1 VSRILLSTFGSFGD
15 LYPYLAL
22 GMELQRRGH
31 AVTIATSAVY
41 RNQAETLGL
50 GFHAVRPD
58 LSLDDREAI
67 AYVMDARHGA
77 ERLLRY
83 LAACARESYEDILAA
98 AERADIIGTHPA
110 TYASVLAA
118 QKLRM
123 RWFSTVLAP
132 LSLFSMYDA
141 PVLAPVPWL
150 ARLHFLGPGFL
161 RAVLA
166 LGMRQVLGWIRPLL
180 DLRRELGLGATGNPV
195 FEGQHSPSL
204 VLAVFSRYLASP
216 QPDWPRQTVVTG
228 FPFYEHGKLPPEL
241 EHFLDAGSAPVVFTL
256 GSSAVGAAGDFYRSS
271 LEAVNRLGRRAVFL
285 TGFHPQG
292 LPEVLPRSVLS
303 VAYAPHSLLFPR
315 AAAIVHQGGIG
326 TTAQALRS
334 GRPMLVVPFA
344 FDQFDNGERARRLGV
359 AEVLYRSRYSSG
371 RAEKLLRR
379 VINGA
384 SYSQAASAMGEKI
397 RAENGCKCA
406 ADAIESLLQA
416 TTNSC

>member
-1 VSRILLSTFGSFGD
+1 MSRILLSTFGSFGD

-22 GMELQRRGH
+22 GLELQRRGH
-31 AVTIATSAVY
+31 AVTVATSAVY
-41 RNQAETLGL
+41 RKQVETVGL

-58 LSLDDREAI
+58 ISLDDREAI

-98 AERADIIGTHPA
+98 AGRADIIGTHPA

-123 RWFSTVLAP
+123 PWFSTILAP

-141 PVLAPVPWL
+141 PMVAPAPWL
-150 ARLHFLGPGFL
+150 VHLRFLGPGFL

-166 LGMRQVLGWIRPLL
+166 LGMHKALGWIQPLL
-180 DLRRELGLGATGNPV
+180 DLRRELGLGPTCNPV
-195 FEGQHSPSL
+195 FAGQHSPSL
-204 VLAVFSRYLASP
+204 VLALFSRYLASP

-228 FPFYEHGKLPPEL
+228 FQFFEHGALPLEL
-241 EHFLDAGSAPVVFTL
+241 ETFLDAGPAPVVFTL

-271 LEAVNRLGRRAVFL
+271 LQAVERLGCRAVFL
-285 TGFHPQG
+285 TGAHPQG
-292 LPEVLPRSVLS
+292 LPDMLPRSVLS

-344 FDQFDNGERARRLGV
+344 FDQFDNGNRARRLGV
-359 AEVLYRSRYSSG
+359 AEVLYRSRYTASS
-371 RAEKLLRR
+371 AEKLMRPL
-379 VINGA
+379 VENS
-384 SYSQAASAMGEKI
+384 SYSQAASVVGEKI
-397 RAENGCKCA
+397 RAEQGRKCA
-406 ADAIESLLQA
+406 ADAIESMPEI
-416 TTNSC
+416 TTNNC